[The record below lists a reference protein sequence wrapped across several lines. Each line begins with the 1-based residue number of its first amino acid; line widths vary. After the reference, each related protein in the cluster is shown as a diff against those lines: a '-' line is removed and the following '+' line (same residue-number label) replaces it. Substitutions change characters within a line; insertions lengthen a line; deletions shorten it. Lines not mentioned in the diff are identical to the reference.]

1 MKKIIFVVS
10 LMAFALLSAC
20 DEESSPVDAK
30 NQSAD
35 AADEMGNGST
45 NFGKSEKKK
54 EAIEYGTLTDARD
67 GQTYKT
73 VKIGYQWWMAENL
86 NYAYLQPTSKL
97 DSSSFCHNDSLEY
110 CKKYG
115 RFYLWSAAMDS
126 AGLFS
131 SDCLGCGDYGE
142 FQRGLYAR
150 GVCPEG
156 WHVPLYEEMQTLI
169 DYVGGE
175 KIAGQALQTSQTD
188 EFGWKGAGTDD
199 YGFSV
204 LKVGV
209 YDSPANFSAF
219 WLARRSNDLFSHAEA
234 LAFTFGK
241 KESEYGYWN
250 MSNAFSVRCAKD
262 TNPTEAEIRRMTG
275 AKTTTLVDPRD
286 GKVYRTVTLGKYE
299 WMAENLNY
307 EMEESYCYDDADS
320 NCTKYGRL
328 YTYHAAGMA
337 CPKDWGLPNVE
348 NWNGII
354 GATTG
359 TIHTS
364 TSGWK
369 ISGLDYYGLSILP
382 AGYYY
387 SKDGSYESLGRSAYF
402 WSSSNTAPSGEAFS
416 YSFYVDEKSVL
427 NEETGRR
434 EFIPI
439 GFRASKV
446 STSDTTRGYSVRCIK
461 WVSN

>member
-1 MKKIIFVVS
+1 
-10 LMAFALLSAC
+10 MAIALLSAC

-30 NQSAD
+30 NQSTD

-45 NFGKSEKKK
+45 NSGKSEKKK

-97 DSSSFCHNDSLEY
+97 DSSSFCLRDSLEY
-110 CKKYG
+110 CEKNG
-115 RFYLWSAAMDS
+115 RLYLWSAAMDS

-131 SDCLGCGDYGE
+131 SDCLGCGNYGE

-175 KIAGQALQTSQTD
+175 KTAGQALQALQTN
-188 EFGWKGAGTDD
+188 ENGQAGAGTDD

-204 LKVGV
+204 LDVGT
-209 YDSPANFSAF
+209 YTPEESKSYKNYSAF
-219 WLARRSNDLFSHAEA
+219 WLARRSKNLPGDAEA
-234 LAFTFGK
+234 LTFTFGK
-241 KESEYGYWN
+241 KESEYRIGS
-250 MSNAFSVRCAKD
+250 MAFAFSVRCAKD

-307 EMEESYCYDDADS
+307 EMEESYCYNGADS

-337 CPKDWGLPNVE
+337 CPKDWALPNVE

-359 TIHTS
+359 AIHTS
-364 TSGWK
+364 TSGWV

-402 WSSSNTAPSGEAFS
+402 WASSSGETFH
-416 YSFYVDEKSVL
+416 YSFHVDEKSVL

-434 EFIPI
+434 DFIPI
-439 GFRASKV
+439 GFSASKI
-446 STSDTTRGYSVRCIK
+446 STSDTTSGYSVRCIK